1 MKMYKTKVCN
11 QQRNNWWMLLIINY
25 KLFIGKLRNL
35 SLLRIRKVTKKP
47 FKAGIYFQIL
57 SFFSKNIS
65 CRVNSLC

>member
-35 SLLRIRKVTKKP
+35 SLLRIRTVTKKP
-47 FKAGIYFQIL
+47 FKAGIYFQII
-57 SFFSKNIS
+57 SCFSKNIS
-65 CRVNSLC
+65 CRVNSLS